1 MLMGLACYCATILL
15 GYADTSVSGFWSQL
29 VLLGVG
35 WNFMFVA
42 GTTLLASTQG
52 EGDRF
57 KVQGINDFTVFSL
70 QAVAALSAGWMINL
84 ISWQQM
90 LLSCLIPILIMLV
103 IMLWE
108 RLGSRDSGSNAQA

>member
-1 MLMGLACYCATILL
+1 
-15 GYADTSVSGFWSQL
+15 
-29 VLLGVG
+29 
-35 WNFMFVA
+35 MFVA
-42 GTTLLASTQG
+42 GTTLLTSTQG

-108 RLGSRDSGSNAQA
+108 RLGSRDSGSNAHA